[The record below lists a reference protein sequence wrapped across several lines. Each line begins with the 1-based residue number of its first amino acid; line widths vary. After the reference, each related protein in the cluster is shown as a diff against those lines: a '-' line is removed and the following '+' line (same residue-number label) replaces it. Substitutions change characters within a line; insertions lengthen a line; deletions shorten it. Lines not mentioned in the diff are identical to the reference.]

1 MRKTNDGTVPAGSS
15 SRIKRWIKRRLIAA
29 AVFAIAGALV
39 KRMTT
44 TSRGNV

>member
-1 MRKTNDGTVPAGSS
+1 MTRGSP
-15 SRIKRWIKRRLIAA
+15 SRVRRWITRRLIAA
-29 AVFAIAGALV
+29 AVFALAGALV